1 MGRIISTS
9 STNTRHKYKKKR
21 SEDNIHTSSKQ
32 SKYKYTTKITG
43 LIASTMLLLMASAP
57 SGLLASP
64 ESGDILS
71 DYKNQVE
78 QELLRSVDI
87 LDPLPHLTLM
97 DQSYSDPLFSF
108 GLPDN
113 INELLLSEALGNLQQ
128 DVPAPRGRKL
138 ALIPLADLADIG
150 LGVQK
155 IFNPTNGQVNSND
168 VRGLA
173 NTLQKYLP
181 FPFLATGR
189 QGSRGGGSSRKPTG
203 GKSTGGKPT
212 GGKPTGRTPTQG
224 GGGEG
229 EEGR

>member
-1 MGRIISTS
+1 MGESSAPRRPTHDTSTS
-9 STNTRHKYKKKR
+9 RREVKITHKKKK
-21 SEDNIHTSSKQ
+21 TQ
-32 SKYKYTTKITG
+32 TYKYTMKITG

-64 ESGDILS
+64 ENDEQ
-71 DYKNQVE
+71 YKEQVLE
-78 QELLRSVDI
+78 ELLRYQVEGPF
-87 LDPLPHLTLM
+87 LR
-97 DQSYSDPLFSF
+97 
-108 GLPDN
+108 
-113 INELLLSEALGNLQQ
+113 Q
-128 DVPAPRGRKL
+128 DVPAPHGRKL

-173 NTLQKYLP
+173 KTLQKYLP

-203 GKSTGGKPT
+203 GK
-212 GGKPTGRTPTQG
+212 PTGRTPTQG

>member
-32 SKYKYTTKITG
+32 SKYKYTMKITG

-87 LDPLPHLTLM
+87 L
-97 DQSYSDPLFSF
+97 DPLFSF

-155 IFNPTNGQVNSND
+155 IINPTNGQVNSND

-203 GKSTGGKPT
+203 GK
-212 GGKPTGRTPTQG
+212 PTGRTPNQG

-229 EEGR
+229 EEDAES

>member
-1 MGRIISTS
+1 MGES
-9 STNTRHKYKKKR
+9 SAPRRPTHDTNTSPRIRNEVK
-21 SEDNIHTSSKQ
+21 ITQ
-32 SKYKYTTKITG
+32 TQTYKYTMKITG

-64 ESGDILS
+64 ENGDFSIDVL
-71 DYKNQVE
+71 DT
-78 QELLRSVDI
+78 L
-87 LDPLPHLTLM
+87 LDPYGR
-97 DQSYSDPLFSF
+97 DWSF
-108 GLPDN
+108 GLPDD
-113 INELLLSEALGNLQQ
+113 IKELLLSEALGNLRQ
-128 DVPAPRGRKL
+128 DVPAPHGRKL

-173 NTLQKYLP
+173 NTLQKYMP

-203 GKSTGGKPT
+203 GK
-212 GGKPTGRTPTQG
+212 PTGRTPTQG

>member
-1 MGRIISTS
+1 MGES
-9 STNTRHKYKKKR
+9 STPRRPTHDTNTSRRQVNKQTHTHTHKTR
-21 SEDNIHTSSKQ
+21 T
-32 SKYKYTTKITG
+32 YKYTMKITG

-57 SGLLASP
+57 SGLLAAP
-64 ESGDILS
+64 IPQNGDV
-71 DYKNQVE
+71 DYKEPVG
-78 QELLRSVDI
+78 QEIFLPLVGPSLVGPFLR
-87 LDPLPHLTLM
+87 
-97 DQSYSDPLFSF
+97 
-108 GLPDN
+108 
-113 INELLLSEALGNLQQ
+113 Q

-155 IFNPTNGQVNSND
+155 IFNLTNGQVNSND

-189 QGSRGGGSSRKPTG
+189 QGSRGGGSSRN
-203 GKSTGGKPT
+203 PT
-212 GGKPTGRTPTQG
+212 GGKPTGLTPTQG

>member
-1 MGRIISTS
+1 MGES
-9 STNTRHKYKKKR
+9 SAPRRPTHDTNTSPRIRNEVK
-21 SEDNIHTSSKQ
+21 ITQ
-32 SKYKYTTKITG
+32 TQTYKYTMKITG

-64 ESGDILS
+64 DGQPSIVPVEEIELPLSGGLS
-71 DYKNQVE
+71 AGIG
-78 QELLRSVDI
+78 LR
-87 LDPLPHLTLM
+87 
-97 DQSYSDPLFSF
+97 
-108 GLPDN
+108 
-113 INELLLSEALGNLQQ
+113 Q
-128 DVPAPRGRKL
+128 DVVMTRGRKL
-138 ALIPLADLADIG
+138 ALIPLADIA

-155 IFNPTNGQVNSND
+155 IFNPANGQVNSND

-173 NTLQKYLP
+173 NTLQKFLP

-203 GKSTGGKPT
+203 GK
-212 GGKPTGRTPTQG
+212 PTGRTPTQG

>member
-1 MGRIISTS
+1 MGES
-9 STNTRHKYKKKR
+9 SAPRRPTHDTNTSRREVKITHTHKTQTYK
-21 SEDNIHTSSKQ
+21 DTM
-32 SKYKYTTKITG
+32 KITG

-71 DYKNQVE
+71 DYKNQ
-78 QELLRSVDI
+78 
-87 LDPLPHLTLM
+87 
-97 DQSYSDPLFSF
+97 
-108 GLPDN
+108 
-113 INELLLSEALGNLQQ
+113 ALGNLQQ

-155 IFNPTNGQVNSND
+155 IINPTNGQVNSND

-203 GKSTGGKPT
+203 GK
-212 GGKPTGRTPTQG
+212 PTGRTPTQG

>member
-9 STNTRHKYKKKR
+9 STNTRHKTSRR
-21 SEDNIHTSSKQ
+21 SEEREANTHTHTKH
-32 SKYKYTTKITG
+32 KYTMKITG

-64 ESGDILS
+64 ENDEI
-71 DYKNQVE
+71 YKEQVLE
-78 QELLRSVDI
+78 ELLRYQVEGPF
-87 LDPLPHLTLM
+87 LR
-97 DQSYSDPLFSF
+97 
-108 GLPDN
+108 
-113 INELLLSEALGNLQQ
+113 Q

-203 GKSTGGKPT
+203 GKPTGGKPT

>member
-1 MGRIISTS
+1 MGTQRHTWGESSAPRRPTHDTSTS
-9 STNTRHKYKKKR
+9 RREVKITHTHTHK
-21 SEDNIHTSSKQ
+21 TQ
-32 SKYKYTTKITG
+32 TYKYTMKITG

-57 SGLLASP
+57 SGLLASS
-64 ESGDILS
+64 ENDEI
-71 DYKNQVE
+71 YKEQVLE
-78 QELLRSVDI
+78 ELLRYQVEGPF
-87 LDPLPHLTLM
+87 LR
-97 DQSYSDPLFSF
+97 
-108 GLPDN
+108 
-113 INELLLSEALGNLQQ
+113 Q

-212 GGKPTGRTPTQG
+212 GRTPTQG

>member
-1 MGRIISTS
+1 MGTHD
-9 STNTRHKYKKKR
+9 TNTSRRQVNKQAHTHTHK
-21 SEDNIHTSSKQ
+21 TQ
-32 SKYKYTTKITG
+32 TYKYTMKITG

-64 ESGDILS
+64 DGQPSIVPVEEIELSLS
-71 DYKNQVE
+71 DG
-78 QELLRSVDI
+78 LSAGIGLR
-87 LDPLPHLTLM
+87 
-97 DQSYSDPLFSF
+97 
-108 GLPDN
+108 
-113 INELLLSEALGNLQQ
+113 Q
-128 DVPAPRGRKL
+128 DVVTTRGRKL

-203 GKSTGGKPT
+203 GKPT

>member
-1 MGRIISTS
+1 MGES
-9 STNTRHKYKKKR
+9 SAPRRPTHDTNTSRKEVKITHTHTHK
-21 SEDNIHTSSKQ
+21 TQ
-32 SKYKYTTKITG
+32 TYKYTMKITG

-64 ESGDILS
+64 DGQPSIVPVEEIELPLS
-71 DYKNQVE
+71 DG
-78 QELLRSVDI
+78 LSAGIGLR
-87 LDPLPHLTLM
+87 
-97 DQSYSDPLFSF
+97 
-108 GLPDN
+108 
-113 INELLLSEALGNLQQ
+113 Q
-128 DVPAPRGRKL
+128 DVVTTRGRKP

-189 QGSRGGGSSRKPTG
+189 QGSRGG
-203 GKSTGGKPT
+203 
-212 GGKPTGRTPTQG
+212 
-224 GGGEG
+224 
-229 EEGR
+229 

>member
-1 MGRIISTS
+1 MGESSAPRRPTHDTSTS
-9 STNTRHKYKKKR
+9 RREVEITHTHTHKTQTYK
-21 SEDNIHTSSKQ
+21 HTM
-32 SKYKYTTKITG
+32 KITG

-71 DYKNQVE
+71 DYKNEVE
-78 QELLRSVDI
+78 QELLRSVDV

-108 GLPDN
+108 DLPDN

-203 GKSTGGKPT
+203 GK
-212 GGKPTGRTPTQG
+212 PTGRTPTQG

>member
-1 MGRIISTS
+1 MGSTQSTWGES
-9 STNTRHKYKKKR
+9 SAPRRPTHDTNTSPRIRKEVK
-21 SEDNIHTSSKQ
+21 ITQ
-32 SKYKYTTKITG
+32 TQTYKYTMKITG

-71 DYKNQVE
+71 DYKNQAE

-113 INELLLSEALGNLQQ
+113 INELLLSELGVPFLRQ
-128 DVPAPRGRKL
+128 DVPAPHGRKL

-181 FPFLATGR
+181 FPFLA
-189 QGSRGGGSSRKPTG
+189 
-203 GKSTGGKPT
+203 
-212 GGKPTGRTPTQG
+212 
-224 GGGEG
+224 
-229 EEGR
+229 

>member
-1 MGRIISTS
+1 MGTQSTWGESSAPRRPTHDTSTS
-9 STNTRHKYKKKR
+9 RREVKITQTHTHK
-21 SEDNIHTSSKQ
+21 TQ
-32 SKYKYTTKITG
+32 TYKYAMKITG

-64 ESGDILS
+64 ENDEI
-71 DYKNQVE
+71 YKEQVLEKLLRYQVE
-78 QELLRSVDI
+78 GPFLR
-87 LDPLPHLTLM
+87 
-97 DQSYSDPLFSF
+97 
-108 GLPDN
+108 
-113 INELLLSEALGNLQQ
+113 Q

-155 IFNPTNGQVNSND
+155 IINPTNGQVNSND

-203 GKSTGGKPT
+203 GKPT

>member
-1 MGRIISTS
+1 MGTQRHTWGESSAPRRPTHDTSTS
-9 STNTRHKYKKKR
+9 RGEVKITHTHTHK
-21 SEDNIHTSSKQ
+21 TQ
-32 SKYKYTTKITG
+32 TYKYTMKITG

-57 SGLLASP
+57 SGLLASS
-64 ESGDILS
+64 ENDEI
-71 DYKNQVE
+71 YMEQVLE
-78 QELLRSVDI
+78 ELLRYQVEGPF
-87 LDPLPHLTLM
+87 LR
-97 DQSYSDPLFSF
+97 
-108 GLPDN
+108 
-113 INELLLSEALGNLQQ
+113 Q

-203 GKSTGGKPT
+203 GKPT
-212 GGKPTGRTPTQG
+212 GRKPTGRTPTQG

>member
-32 SKYKYTTKITG
+32 SKYKYTMKITG

-64 ESGDILS
+64 ENDEQ
-71 DYKNQVE
+71 YKEQVLE
-78 QELLRSVDI
+78 ELLRYQVEGPF
-87 LDPLPHLTLM
+87 LR
-97 DQSYSDPLFSF
+97 
-108 GLPDN
+108 
-113 INELLLSEALGNLQQ
+113 Q

-173 NTLQKYLP
+173 NTLRKYLP

-189 QGSRGGGSSRKPTG
+189 QGSRGAGSSRKPTG
-203 GKSTGGKPT
+203 GKPTGGKPT

>member
-1 MGRIISTS
+1 MGGVLAHISVRIISTS
-9 STNTRHKYKKKR
+9 STNTRHKHIASNTKR
-21 SEDNIHTSSKQ
+21 SEDNTNTNIQIHHENHWIDCIYHAASYGFSTFWSVSFPRWTTLYCTSC
-32 SKYKYTTKITG
+32 G
-43 LIASTMLLLMASAP
+43 DRASAFR
-57 SGLLASP
+57 LLIGWHWSKTRCCDDTWKKACTHSTCG
-64 ESGDILS
+64 SC
-71 DYKNQVE
+71 
-78 QELLRSVDI
+78 
-87 LDPLPHLTLM
+87 
-97 DQSYSDPLFSF
+97 
-108 GLPDN
+108 
-113 INELLLSEALGNLQQ
+113 
-128 DVPAPRGRKL
+128 
-138 ALIPLADLADIG
+138 DIG

-189 QGSRGGGSSRKPTG
+189 QGSRGAGSSRKPTG
-203 GKSTGGKPT
+203 GKPTGGKPT

>member
-1 MGRIISTS
+1 MGRNNSTS
-9 STNTRHKYKKKR
+9 TTNTRHKHKKKR
-21 SEDNIHTSSKQ
+21 SEEKRIRTHTHTKH
-32 SKYKYTTKITG
+32 KYTMKITG

-57 SGLLASP
+57 SGPLASP
-64 ESGDILS
+64 ENDEI
-71 DYKNQVE
+71 YKEQVLE
-78 QELLRSVDI
+78 ELLRYQVEGPF
-87 LDPLPHLTLM
+87 LR
-97 DQSYSDPLFSF
+97 
-108 GLPDN
+108 
-113 INELLLSEALGNLQQ
+113 Q
-128 DVPAPRGRKL
+128 DVPAPLGRKL

-203 GKSTGGKPT
+203 GKPT

>member
-9 STNTRHKYKKKR
+9 STDTQY
-21 SEDNIHTSSKQ
+21 TTQ
-32 SKYKYTTKITG
+32 TQTYKYTMKITG

-64 ESGDILS
+64 ENGESFLL
-71 DYKNQVE
+71 DYKEQVE
-78 QELLRSVDI
+78 QELLRSIDV
-87 LDPLPHLTLM
+87 LDPLPHLNLM

-113 INELLLSEALGNLQQ
+113 INELLLSEAGVPFLRQ
-128 DVPAPRGRKL
+128 DVPAPHGRKL

-173 NTLQKYLP
+173 NTLQVPAL
-181 FPFLATGR
+181 
-189 QGSRGGGSSRKPTG
+189 
-203 GKSTGGKPT
+203 
-212 GGKPTGRTPTQG
+212 
-224 GGGEG
+224 
-229 EEGR
+229 

>member
-1 MGRIISTS
+1 MGES
-9 STNTRHKYKKKR
+9 SAPRRPTHDTNTSRREVNTHTHK
-21 SEDNIHTSSKQ
+21 TWA
-32 SKYKYTTKITG
+32 YKYTMKITG

-64 ESGDILS
+64 ENGEFSFDLN
-71 DYKNQVE
+71 YKEQVE
-78 QELLRSVDI
+78 QEILRYLVEGPFLR
-87 LDPLPHLTLM
+87 LDW
-97 DQSYSDPLFSF
+97 
-108 GLPDN
+108 G
-113 INELLLSEALGNLQQ
+113 
-128 DVPAPRGRKL
+128 VPAPPFQPVEESPRGRKL

-203 GKSTGGKPT
+203 GK
-212 GGKPTGRTPTQG
+212 PTGRTPTQG

>member
-1 MGRIISTS
+1 MG
-9 STNTRHKYKKKR
+9 
-21 SEDNIHTSSKQ
+21 TSSKQ
-32 SKYKYTTKITG
+32 SKYKYTMKITG

-57 SGLLASP
+57 SVLLAS
-64 ESGDILS
+64 S
-71 DYKNQVE
+71 DLDYEEQVL
-78 QELLRSVDI
+78 QELLRYQVEGPF
-87 LDPLPHLTLM
+87 LR
-97 DQSYSDPLFSF
+97 
-108 GLPDN
+108 
-113 INELLLSEALGNLQQ
+113 Q

-138 ALIPLADLADIG
+138 ALIPLADLVDIG

-155 IFNPTNGQVNSND
+155 IINPTNGQVNSND

-173 NTLQKYLP
+173 STLQKYLP

-203 GKSTGGKPT
+203 GK
-212 GGKPTGRTPTQG
+212 PTGRTPTQG

>member
-21 SEDNIHTSSKQ
+21 SEDNTHTHTQ
-32 SKYKYTTKITG
+32 NTNIQTYHENHWIDCIYHA
-43 LIASTMLLLMASAP
+43 ASYGFSTW
-57 SGLLASP
+57 GLLASP

-113 INELLLSEALGNLQQ
+113 INELLLSEAPGNLQQ

-155 IFNPTNGQVNSND
+155 IINPTNGQVNSND

-203 GKSTGGKPT
+203 GK
-212 GGKPTGRTPTQG
+212 PTGRTPTQG

>member
-1 MGRIISTS
+1 MGES
-9 STNTRHKYKKKR
+9 SAPRRPTHDTNTSPRIRNEVK
-21 SEDNIHTSSKQ
+21 ITQ
-32 SKYKYTTKITG
+32 TQTYKYTMKITG

-64 ESGDILS
+64 ESEDILH
-71 DYKNQVE
+71 DYKNQAE
-78 QELLRSVDI
+78 QELLRSVDV
-87 LDPLPHLTLM
+87 LDPLPHLNLM

-113 INELLLSEALGNLQQ
+113 INELLLSELGVPFLRQ

-203 GKSTGGKPT
+203 G
-212 GGKPTGRTPTQG
+212 
-224 GGGEG
+224 
-229 EEGR
+229 

>member
-9 STNTRHKYKKKR
+9 STNTPDTNTRRREVK
-21 SEDNIHTSSKQ
+21 ITQ
-32 SKYKYTTKITG
+32 TYKYTMKITG

-64 ESGDILS
+64 DGQPSIVPVEEIELSLS
-71 DYKNQVE
+71 DG
-78 QELLRSVDI
+78 LSAGIGLR
-87 LDPLPHLTLM
+87 
-97 DQSYSDPLFSF
+97 
-108 GLPDN
+108 
-113 INELLLSEALGNLQQ
+113 Q
-128 DVPAPRGRKL
+128 DVVTTRGRKL

-203 GKSTGGKPT
+203 GKPT
-212 GGKPTGRTPTQG
+212 
-224 GGGEG
+224 
-229 EEGR
+229 